1 MLYIRIRKCT
11 LIFCGFGMW
20 QNGAL
25 ITTLFLFAYNNAKGG
40 ILMPKPNST
49 QTKVI
54 ALAGSP
60 NAGKSTVFNALTGLN
75 QHTGNWTGKTVS
87 NAVGRIKGQ
96 KGEYLLA
103 DIPGTYSLH
112 SRSSEEELARDF
124 LLFGGCDGIVCVC
137 DTVTLERG
145 LCMVLALREY
155 TDKITV
161 CLNMTDMAS
170 KKGIVYDTDVLKKLA
185 GVDFVKCSAKKQ
197 KGLDEIVLKTEEM
210 LNNEGKTAFKVNYPE
225 EIETALRF
233 ITEPLEKLANDRI
246 NPRFTALN
254 IICGDTEICS
264 KIKGYAGCDYE
275 VEPDV
280 KCAVERAGK
289 YLLECGI
296 TSDKAKELT
305 VSALHATSENI
316 CLQAKISS
324 GSPYG
329 KKDRAADRI
338 LTGKYT
344 AVPIMLA
351 MLAVVFYLTLKGAN
365 YPSQLLSDM
374 FFSFEDRLY
383 LLLKS
388 MKVHPFLC
396 GMVVHGMYRTL
407 AFVVSVMLPPM
418 AIFFPLFAL
427 LEESGVL
434 PRIAYNLDGAFSK
447 CNTCGKQALTMC
459 MGLGC
464 NAAGVVGCR
473 IIDSERERLTAILT
487 NSLVPCNGRLPI
499 LVSIISM
506 FLVYSSGNVGNELV
520 PAVLLALFIVIGV
533 AATMGMSYFLS
544 VSILKGKHSSYV
556 LELPSYKFPSVKN
569 VFIRSFFDKTLSV
582 LLRAVAVALPMGAV
596 IWIMANVYV
605 GDVSVLKHCTD
616 FLNPFGK
623 LMGMDGAI
631 VMAFLL
637 GLPANETVVPII
649 IMSYM
654 GTSALSDMPLDGMKA
669 LFEANGWSAVT
680 AVCVCLFTL
689 FHFPCATTLMTV
701 KKETASVKYTLLA
714 AVLPTVLGII
724 VCFAVNGLWNII
736 SAFL

>member
-1 MLYIRIRKCT
+1 MSK
-11 LIFCGFGMW
+11 
-20 QNGAL
+20 QN
-25 ITTLFLFAYNNAKGG
+25 TTE
-40 ILMPKPNST
+40 
-49 QTKVI
+49 TKVI

-60 NAGKSTVFNALTGLN
+60 NAGKSTFFNALTGLN

-87 NAVGRIKGQ
+87 NAVGRIKG
-96 KGEYLLA
+96 KNGEYLLA

-112 SRSSEEELARDF
+112 ARSKEEEVARDF
-124 LLFGGCDGIVCVC
+124 LLFGGCDGIICIL
-137 DTVTLERG
+137 DTVSLSRG

-155 TDKITV
+155 TEKITV
-161 CLNMTDMAS
+161 CLNMTDMAA
-170 KKGIVYDTDVLKKLA
+170 KKGIVYDTGILKNLT
-185 GVDFVKCSAKKQ
+185 GIDFVKCSAKKQ
-197 KGLDEIVLKTEEM
+197 KGLDEAVSRAEEM
-210 LNNEGKTAFKVNYPE
+210 LNNDCKTEFKVDYPE
-225 EIETALRF
+225 EIERAMEY
-233 ITEPLEKLANDRI
+233 ISEPLEKLGVEEI

-254 IICGDTEICS
+254 IICGDKSVCCKIKEYAGLDYEAVPSVKDGIERAKEHLDRCGISPDKALEMTVCAIHMLSEEICS
-264 KIKGYAGCDYE
+264 KA
-275 VEPDV
+275 
-280 KCAVERAGK
+280 R
-289 YLLECGI
+289 L
-296 TSDKAKELT
+296 
-305 VSALHATSENI
+305 
-316 CLQAKISS
+316 SS

-329 KKDRAADRI
+329 KHDRTADRI

-344 AVPIMLA
+344 ALPIMLV
-351 MLAVVFYLTLKGAN
+351 MLSLVFYLTLKGAN

-374 FFSFEDRLY
+374 LFSVEERLY
-383 LLLKS
+383 LLLES
-388 MKVHPFLC
+388 MGVHHFLC

-487 NSLVPCNGRLPI
+487 NSFVPCNGRLPI

-506 FLVYSSGNVGNELV
+506 FLVYSSGNSRGEIAS
-520 PAVLLALFIVIGV
+520 AVLLALFIVLGIV
-533 AATMGMSYFLS
+533 ATMGISYLLS
-544 VSILKGKHSSYV
+544 VTILKGKKSSYV
-556 LELPSYKFPSVKN
+556 LELPSYKLPNMKN
-569 VFIRSFFDKTLSV
+569 VLIRSFLDKTLSV

-596 IWIMANVYV
+596 IWIMANVNV
-605 GDVSVLKHCTD
+605 GGASILKHCTD
-616 FLNPFGK
+616 FLHPFGVF
-623 LMGMDGAI
+623 LGMDGAI

-654 GTSALSDMPLDGMKA
+654 GTSALADIPLEGMKT
-669 LFEANGWSAVT
+669 LFAANGWDSIT

-724 VCFAVNGLWNII
+724 VCFAVKSFSDII
-736 SAFL
+736 CAFL